1 MRILVKS
8 QDFLVKCLGFV
19 LLFGFISLGAIGGC
33 NNNGGEGDSTRA
45 RTENDFFNDPSLT
58 ANPEKDT
65 VVMFLEPSD
74 ALPED
79 NQTSE
84 LGNDVY
90 TLRYK
95 RTVSHTFCWEDENP
109 EAGHF
114 MELDD
119 SEGNLVL
126 RLDVNGECVTE
137 VIETGDYVV
146 TLVHDGLSNT
156 NHPIFIVPDPDDIQ
170 DARDTDGLING
181 FKVASARVL
190 KHIQNAVTEDSRA
203 QTVQDNINTLLTTNF
218 CKECDLEGANLE
230 GANLGGGEL
239 TGADLRSADLTGA
252 SLDFALWCGGVCR
265 CATPSIGTCVGC
277 PSVGDVCTGF

>member
-1 MRILVKS
+1 
-8 QDFLVKCLGFV
+8 
-19 LLFGFISLGAIGGC
+19 
-33 NNNGGEGDSTRA
+33 
-45 RTENDFFNDPSLT
+45 
-58 ANPEKDT
+58 
-65 VVMFLEPSD
+65 
-74 ALPED
+74 
-79 NQTSE
+79 
-84 LGNDVY
+84 
-90 TLRYK
+90 
-95 RTVSHTFCWEDENP
+95 
-109 EAGHF
+109 

-137 VIETGDYVV
+137 VIEAGDYVV

-218 CKECDLEGANLE
+218 CKECDLEGANL
-230 GANLGGGEL
+230 GGGEL
-239 TGADLRSADLTGA
+239 TGVDLSRADLIDANLESAALTNANLTNAILDSADLDSADLTGA
-252 SLDFALWCGGVCR
+252 SLDFALWCGGMCR